1 MRSIAKTENTSNYD
15 KHDTNKEF
23 SRAILNCLFEDK
35 DKAYLRIPMA
45 NMMFLKC
52 IAKMMFCTFIAKMNA
67 SVRVF
72 KKGKSML
79 PDFAVACP
87 VARAPGRIAA
97 ADCPSRQHAG
107 SDGLRRRRANTPGRK
122 VSRGGKV
129 VITTG
134 KKDSI
139 WGNNGLYG

>member
-1 MRSIAKTENTSNYD
+1 
-15 KHDTNKEF
+15 
-23 SRAILNCLFEDK
+23 
-35 DKAYLRIPMA
+35 
-45 NMMFLKC
+45 
-52 IAKMMFCTFIAKMNA
+52 MMFCTFIANMMFC
-67 SVRVF
+67 RVF

-139 WGNNGLYG
+139 WGEIMDCTDKIKVS